1 MEDTKE
7 NRLLAIITNMSIG
20 ELPKSHGENGNNIW
34 NAFHIGVQWQKL
46 QSAQQSVQPTEPTC
60 PECGSELEYWSC
72 AKIKCGSHV

>member
-46 QSAQQSVQPTEPTC
+46 QSAQQSVVRDRATA
-60 PECGSELEYWSC
+60 PEKPRELGKHGYYKDVLSR
-72 AKIKCGSHV
+72 